1 MTHDKLL
8 IHESAVMTSLMLNHL
23 LDWTGNPNVED
34 LKRKNYPGGKK
45 VPRWNG
51 KWFELGPVG
60 KNDVRRREERKKKC
74 DMFDNLGEYMLH

>member
-1 MTHDKLL
+1 
-8 IHESAVMTSLMLNHL
+8 MTSLTLEDI

-51 KWFELGPVG
+51 KWFELGPVC
-60 KNDVRRREERKKKC
+60 KNDVRSREERKEKC
-74 DMFDNLGEYMLH
+74 DMFDSLDEYMLH